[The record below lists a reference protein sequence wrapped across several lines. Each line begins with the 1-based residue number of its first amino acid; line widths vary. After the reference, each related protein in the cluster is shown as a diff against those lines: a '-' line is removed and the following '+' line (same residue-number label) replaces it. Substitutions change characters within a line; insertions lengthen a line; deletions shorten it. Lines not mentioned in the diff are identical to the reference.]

1 MRSSRLEP
9 WGRGAQQAS
18 WAERRPTFQP
28 SAELVR
34 VSPRGPRGSRH
45 PRTPVLTRFL
55 PGSAASPWCLVS
67 AGRTPASS
75 ETFQR
80 IRRKKGGQISPL
92 WHHIRYQGGLQIGS
106 QKTGNVPGQ
115 AGASDPWGF
124 QLDWEALGLSPPKP
138 ALPGWGL
145 ASRHASLVCQEGR
158 PLLRRLRFP
167 LVSTALVT
175 VFVHCRCS
183 MTRGDPGGG

>member
-1 MRSSRLEP
+1 M
-9 WGRGAQQAS
+9 S

-67 AGRTPASS
+67 GRTPASS

-138 ALPGWGL
+138 ALPDWGL

-183 MTRGDPGGG
+183 MTRGDPGGRVTG